1 MKKNFIKKI
10 FCKIILILIMA
21 VSPTL
26 LLQSYIQKVYA
37 AQSPTGVDTSSGV
50 AISIPIK
57 DKNAKDG
64 SIIASTPKGYAAS
77 KISYDSSIYGVLTV
91 NPAAYIANKEGTA
104 SANTKPVI
112 TFGKANVLVSTIN
125 GPIKT
130 NDFITSSNT
139 PGVGQKAGT
148 NGYVV
153 GTALEN
159 YTSSDPKKI
168 GKILIIVNPHFNGS
182 FVSVRNNL
190 LQIIKSASGATGL
203 SPLASLRY
211 LIAAIITIIS
221 FVLGFLYFGRVAR
234 TGVEA
239 LGRNPLA
246 GKMIQFG
253 IIMNLMLT
261 VAIIGV
267 GLGIAYLVLVL

>member
-10 FCKIILILIMA
+10 LLKVILILIITI
-21 VSPTL
+21 SPTL
-26 LLQSYIQKVYA
+26 LYSSMQKVSA
-37 AQSPTGVDTSSGV
+37 LESPTGIDASSSL
-50 AISIPIK
+50 AISVPIK

-64 SIIASTPKGYAAS
+64 SIIASTAKGYAAS
-77 KISYDSSIYGVLTV
+77 EITYDPSIYGVLTL
-91 NPAAYIANKEGTA
+91 NPAAHILTKSGKDAKD
-104 SANTKPVI
+104 TKPVI
-112 TFGKANVLVSTIN
+112 TFGKAYVQVSTIN

-139 PGVGQKAGT
+139 AGVGQKANT

-159 YTSSDPKKI
+159 YTNSDPKKI
-168 GKILIIVNPHFNGS
+168 GKILAVINPHYNGS
-182 FVSVRNNL
+182 FVSIRTNL
-190 LQIIKSASGATGL
+190 LQTIKNAGGATGL

-211 LIAAIITIIS
+211 LIAAVIAIIALI
-221 FVLGFLYFGRVAR
+221 LGFLYFGRVAR

-239 LGRNPLA
+239 MGRNPLA
-246 GKMIQFG
+246 GRMIQFG
-253 IIMNLMLT
+253 IILNLLLT

-267 GLGIAYLVLVL
+267 GLGIAYLVLTL